1 MPMTRLLG
9 NKSRPGSL
17 IEGDPGSRGR
27 NVMDCNRL
35 AVAASRSKIRWRLC
49 GLAVVGAAL
58 LASGTADAAGDAS
71 RGEALYRD
79 CRNCHAFDRNEAGP
93 LHRGVVG
100 RTAGTVAGYDYSPAL
115 KNAKI
120 VWTEANLDKWLTDPE
135 ALVPGTKMFF
145 NVDNAGDRADIIAFL
160 KERAK

>member
-1 MPMTRLLG
+1 
-9 NKSRPGSL
+9 
-17 IEGDPGSRGR
+17 
-27 NVMDCNRL
+27 MDDRRHAL
-35 AVAASRSKIRWRLC
+35 VASRTRRCWKLRSVTA
-49 GLAVVGAAL
+49 GLVAL
-58 LASGTADAAGDAS
+58 LATGPAYAAGDAS

-115 KNAKI
+115 KGAKI
-120 VWTEANLDKWLTDPE
+120 VWTEANLDKWLADPE

-145 NVDNAGDRADIIAFL
+145 AVDSAADRADIIAFL